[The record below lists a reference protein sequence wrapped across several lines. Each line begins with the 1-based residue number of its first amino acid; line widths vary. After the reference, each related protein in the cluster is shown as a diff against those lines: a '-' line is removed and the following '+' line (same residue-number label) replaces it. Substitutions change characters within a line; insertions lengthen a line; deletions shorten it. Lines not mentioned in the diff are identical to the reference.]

1 MGGPKMKKIVLL
13 GIFVLWF
20 VSAIGVSLGTENI
33 QVYGLNN
40 CEKIYISQIG
50 DFTAKPNYIFL
61 VTGYRIEY
69 QGSNSVSIDPS
80 SLSIQLGGAQYSS
93 SGATYN
99 LDKIGKTYLSSLKLV
114 GGGST
119 EGYIAYEIPIDMKNS
134 DFKLVY
140 SGFEDVTPNYQC
152 S

>member
-1 MGGPKMKKIVLL
+1 MKKMVLV
-13 GIFVLWF
+13 GFFVLWF

-40 CEKIYISQIG
+40 CEKIYASQIG
-50 DFTAKPNYIFL
+50 DFTAKPNYVYL

-69 QGSNSVSIDPS
+69 HGSNSVSIDPNS
-80 SLSIQLGGAQYSS
+80 FSIQLGGAQYSS

-99 LDKIGKTYLSSLKLV
+99 LDKIGKAYLSSLKLV

-119 EGYIAYEIPIDMKNS
+119 EGYVAYEIPTNMKNS
-134 DFKLVY
+134 DFTLVNT
-140 SGFEDVTPNYQC
+140 GFEDVMLNYQC